1 MDPNEN
7 LREQREIT
15 KRLLDEDL
23 EGDVDSIMTLSI
35 RLAELV
41 QALDEWISHQGA
53 LPRDWWDEVPIQ
65 ALRANPTDG
74 HNYDEVYRLILIESG
89 PNRIQLWRLLRS
101 LRDYTLQDVR
111 RITDALPWIYGSEFG
126 GGAVNELR
134 AMFEGIGAVV
144 RVELMIQTH
153 NPLV

>member
-7 LREQREIT
+7 LREQREIA

-41 QALDEWISHQGA
+41 QSLDGWISHQGA
-53 LPRDWWDEVPIQ
+53 LPRDWLDEVPI
-65 ALRANPTDG
+65 ALEAHATDRY
-74 HNYDEVYRLILIESG
+74 NDDYEVYRLILIESG
-89 PNRIQLWRLLRS
+89 PSRIQVWRLLRS
-101 LRDYTLQDVR
+101 LRSYSLQDLR
-111 RITDALPWIYGSEFG
+111 QITDSLPWVYGSEFSRDTAG
-126 GGAVNELR
+126 ELQ

-144 RVELMIQTH
+144 RVELVTRTH